1 MSNIPISRTF
11 EITKECE
18 YPSDYVVIDFETNGL
33 EPQKCDIIQMAAIRY
48 RNDVKVDT
56 FASFVYT
63 TFVPPKVTE
72 LTSIT
77 LEDCK
82 LAPKLKELLPRLL
95 DFIGDDVIVAHN
107 AFFDLSFLMES
118 MKRLN
123 IQGRTFIYVDT
134 LRLAR
139 QKIKGVKWYKLPI
152 LKKYFKL
159 EYDSHLAE
167 DDCYVCHEVY
177 KYCRGLPIT
186 NKNISPTNVVE
197 EIDLTILCNNK
208 MKSNLVGTFDKELI
222 TAKKLEENGK
232 IDEAINIYEE
242 CVHLKCDNN
251 IPYDRLII
259 IYRKKRQKENEIR
272 ILKVAIQT
280 FKEDDK
286 YRVRLEKLTE

>member
-107 AFFDLSFLMES
+107 ASFDLGFLTES
-118 MKRLN
+118 MKRLKLPG
-123 IQGRTFIYVDT
+123 QTFIYVDT
-134 LRLAR
+134 LRLSR
-139 QKIKGVKWYKLPI
+139 QKIKDVKWHKLPI
-152 LKKYFKL
+152 LKKYLKL

-177 KYCRGLPIT
+177 KYCRG
-186 NKNISPTNVVE
+186 NKDVLQTNISEKVNLS
-197 EIDLTILCNNK
+197 IASNNHPES
-208 MKSNLVGTFDKELI
+208 KSVHAFDKEFI
-222 TAKKLEENGK
+222 VAKKLEENGE
-232 IDEAINIYEE
+232 IDSAIVIYEE
-242 CVHLKCDNN
+242 CLQKKCNQN

-259 IYRKKRQKENEIR
+259 LYRKKRQKENEIR
-272 ILKVAIQT
+272 ILKLALEL
-280 FKEDDK
+280 FKDDDK
-286 YRVRLEKLTE
+286 YLIRLNKILD

>member
-107 AFFDLSFLMES
+107 ASFDLGFLTES
-118 MKRLN
+118 MKRLKLPG
-123 IQGRTFIYVDT
+123 QTFIYVDT
-134 LRLAR
+134 LRLSR
-139 QKIKGVKWYKLPI
+139 QKIKDVKWHKLPI
-152 LKKYFKL
+152 LKKYLKL

-177 KYCRGLPIT
+177 QYCRGLSTIKKELSIECIDDSKDLDSNSLSQLSET
-186 NKNISPTNVVE
+186 ELKTLLEQAKRYE
-197 EIDLTILCNNK
+197 EIYEWDKAIDLYEQCISFQCET
-208 MKSNLVGTFDKELI
+208 KE
-222 TAKKLEENGK
+222 
-232 IDEAINIYEE
+232 
-242 CVHLKCDNN
+242 
-251 IPYDRLII
+251 PYDRLILL
-259 IYRKKRQKENEIR
+259 YRKKRQKEDEIR
-272 ILKVAIQT
+272 VLEVAIKF
-280 FKEDDK
+280 FKSEDK
-286 YRVRLEKLTE
+286 YLIRLEKMKLK